1 MEKNIK
7 THTSEIS
14 AMKIHRIL
22 TTFLIMFQLLKS
34 KFNNRAKVR
43 KYIGCAYAFYIF
55 FRIRFPASTKK
66 RPFILMETLSEM
78 QNDCKTIRKLEEKI
92 GKEKYIVMNYNTDW
106 NNKNLPSRA

>member
-55 FRIRFPASTKK
+55 FRIRFPAFTKK
-66 RPFILMETLSEM
+66 NARLFLMETVSEM
-78 QNDCKTIRKLEEKI
+78 QNDCKIIRKLEEKI
-92 GKEKYIVMNYNTDW
+92 GKEKHNRNE
-106 NNKNLPSRA
+106 L